1 MPTSLKVPL
10 QLKERIDALA
20 QRRAQSTHSFM
31 LDALARQVEIEEAH
45 EAFIR
50 GALQAEKE
58 MDRTGEAYA
67 AADVH
72 AYLDQ
77 LVRSVKAKR
86 PKPIAWRRSSTRRA
100 R

>member
-1 MPTSLKVPL
+1 MPTSLKVPP
-10 QLKERIDALA
+10 QLKVRIDALA
-20 QRRAQSTHSFM
+20 ERREQSTHAFM

-45 EAFIR
+45 DAFVREALR
-50 GALQAEKE
+50 AEKE
-58 MDRTGEAYA
+58 MERTGQAYA

-77 LVRSVKAKR
+77 LVRGVKAKR
-86 PKPIAWRRSSTRRA
+86 PKPIAWPRSSTRRA